1 MAKPSLNPETSLDLK
16 DMQGLIVRGYNE
28 LTAACFLLVRITD
41 AALAKK
47 YIRYLLEENFLTP
60 ADKNEIKSSLKY
72 ILEAPGGLGDEKPV
86 MAMHIAFTSSGLR
99 KLDIPEKVLETFS
112 REFSEGMSYSHVVN
126 EMKIEER
133 PMLLGDVKDN
143 HPDKWKWGNKK
154 NPVHGMIMF
163 YARSTAELDE
173 FTARYFSDVADKG
186 LELVSRQG
194 TYEYSTANRKN
205 SKEHFGFRDGISQP
219 IVDGLKKASTA
230 HPESVIKAGEFILG
244 YENEYG
250 SYTPSPVVDA
260 SADPKNILP
269 SHAVLSD
276 KKDLG
281 KNGTYLVYRELNQL
295 VARFWKY
302 LYDNSK
308 EKAGTREDAAIKLGS
323 KLVGRWPGGAPL
335 VLSPDNDDADK
346 ALYRDFGYHETD
358 KDGYKC
364 PFGAH
369 IRRTNPRD
377 QLHSGRDVEQS
388 KQMVRKHQILRRGRS
403 FGEPYVLSME
413 PAEML
418 QKLNKDQAGM
428 SAEEIDRS
436 DNIRGLHFICL
447 QGDIKRQFEFI
458 QNVWANTATFGD
470 LCDEVDPLISPR
482 PTDQQPDCHE
492 FTCPDTPI
500 RRKYSNIPEFTRTV
514 GGDYFFMP
522 GFKALEFIVSE

>member
-1 MAKPSLNPETSLDLK
+1 MAKPSLKPETRLDIK
-16 DMQGLIVRGYNE
+16 DMQGLIVRGYDE
-28 LTAACFLLVRITD
+28 LTAACFLLVKITD
-41 AALAKK
+41 AVLAKK
-47 YIRYLLEENFLTP
+47 YIRYLLAENFLTP
-60 ADKNEIKSSLKY
+60 ADKNAINASLRL
-72 ILEAPGGLGDEKPV
+72 ILETPDGGEAKPV

-99 KLDIPEKVLETFS
+99 KLNIPEEVMQTFS
-112 REFSEGMSYSHVVN
+112 REFREGMSYSYTVN
-126 EMKIEER
+126 EMKVEER

-143 HPDKWKWGNKK
+143 HPDNWKWGNDK
-154 NPVHGMIMF
+154 NPVHGIVMF
-163 YARSTAELDE
+163 YALSTAELNE
-173 FTARYFSDVADKG
+173 FVAKYFTDVADKG
-186 LELVSRQG
+186 FELVSRQD
-194 TYEYSTANRKN
+194 TYEYSTETRTN

-219 IVDGLKKASTA
+219 IVEGLKKAKTA
-230 HPESVIKAGEFILG
+230 PKESVIKAGEFILG

-250 SYTPSPVVDA
+250 SFTPSPVVDA

-269 SHAVLSD
+269 PHPVQSN

-281 KNGTYLVYRELNQL
+281 KNGTYLVYRQLNQL
-295 VARFWKY
+295 VGRFWKY

-335 VLSPDNDDADK
+335 VVSPDHDDA
-346 ALYRDFGYHETD
+346 ATSLYKDFGYYEKD
-358 KDGYKC
+358 KDGYRC

-377 QLHSGRDVEQS
+377 QLHSGRDHEQS

-403 FGEPYVLSME
+403 FGEPYVHSME

-418 QKLNKDQAGM
+418 QKLIKAQPEM

-436 DNIRGLHFICL
+436 DNARGLHFICL

-492 FTCPDTPI
+492 FTCPDTPL

-514 GGDYFFMP
+514 GGSYFFMP
-522 GFKALEFIVSE
+522 GFKALEFIADF